1 MRDLPCKHPQAEAF
15 LQFAKTGV
23 AAVSRG
29 LAAPVRALEAVG
41 AAVTQK
47 FDAGIATEQK
57 IFGELMVSEE
67 SKALRHAFFAERA
80 ASKVAGLSD
89 KTPQR
94 KIASV
99 AVVGA
104 GTMGGGI
111 AMSFAN
117 AGIPV
122 TLLEAKQ
129 EALDRGMAGIR
140 KQYEGAVGQGQ
151 AEARRSGRARR
162 ADHAVAR
169 LRRGGQGAISSSK
182 RCSKTST

>member
-1 MRDLPCKHPQAEAF
+1 I
-15 LQFAKTGV
+15 
-23 AAVSRG
+23 
-29 LAAPVRALEAVG
+29 EAVG
-41 AAVTQK
+41 AAVTQN
-47 FDAGIATEQK
+47 FDAGIATERK
-57 IFGELMVSEE
+57 VFGELMASEE

-80 ASKVAGLSD
+80 ASKVAGITE

-111 AMSFAN
+111 AMNFAN

-129 EALDRGMAGIR
+129 DALDRGLTAIR
-140 KQYEGAVGQGQ
+140 KQF
-151 AEARRSGRARR
+151 
-162 ADHAVAR
+162 
-169 LRRGGQGAISSSK
+169 
-182 RCSKTST
+182 